1 MKIKSLLAGLSF
13 TSLASLANAT
23 LLYDVPFASPP
34 NISGEK
40 VAIDASSQTPSAIVF
55 GEPVMQSNFAG
66 LPGNWAVFNTPT
78 CGAYEQIRF
87 DLPGDTKKITLS
99 YDIDTQYL
107 NNSDNNFAVL
117 IDSTGYSGRSI
128 NLHGGNNRMYL
139 FNSGSFFFD
148 TFVDQ
153 RTYRMDIVADVL
165 DNSLTISVDGFQK
178 YSGPLGSTDLKSI
191 RMSLSPWTGAASICD
206 RSNVAV
212 SNIKV
217 ETPDAPVEPPIEP
230 PVVDTVTA
238 DISLY
243 PGSPSVV
250 GPNGG
255 DIRFRRIVKNINDS
269 PSSIRYWVYAASLDG
284 SAYPLNLP
292 YTTTLYPGQQTNV
305 LGTFSVP
312 AWFPA
317 GQYSVRLMAVDLS
330 NGQLVSD
337 SLPFTKAE

>member
-1 MKIKSLLAGLSF
+1 M
-13 TSLASLANAT
+13 
-23 LLYDVPFASPP
+23 
-34 NISGEK
+34 
-40 VAIDASSQTPSAIVF
+40 
-55 GEPVMQSNFAG
+55 
-66 LPGNWAVFNTPT
+66 
-78 CGAYEQIRF
+78 
-87 DLPGDTKKITLS
+87 
-99 YDIDTQYL
+99 
-107 NNSDNNFAVL
+107 L
-117 IDSTGYSGRSI
+117 IDSTGYGARAI
-128 NLHGGNNRMYL
+128 RLHGGGNDMSL
-139 FNSGSFFFD
+139 FNSGSFPLG

-153 RTYRMDIVADVL
+153 QTYRMSIVADAL

-217 ETPDAPVEPPIEP
+217 ETPDAPVEPPVEP

-255 DIRFRRIVKNINDS
+255 DIRFRRIVKNVSDS
-269 PSSIRYWVYAASLDG
+269 PSTIRYWLYATTLDG

-292 YTTTLYPGQQTNV
+292 YTATLYPDKQSNA

-317 GQYSVRLMAVDLS
+317 GQYSIRLMAVDLS
-330 NGQLVSD
+330 NGRLVSD
-337 SLPFTKAE
+337 SLPFTKAQ